1 MARRVSVEKLLRDR
15 RTRKAPA
22 DMPWIFTGSYF
33 AKDFDGH
40 DVFMADQEQAFI
52 APWWSPSAL
61 INVGGEYGNPYRREN
76 RGLEIDQ
83 SAVPPKGTLV
93 KLILRKSGQ

>member
-1 MARRVSVEKLLRDR
+1 
-15 RTRKAPA
+15 
-22 DMPWIFTGSYF
+22 MPWIFTGSYF